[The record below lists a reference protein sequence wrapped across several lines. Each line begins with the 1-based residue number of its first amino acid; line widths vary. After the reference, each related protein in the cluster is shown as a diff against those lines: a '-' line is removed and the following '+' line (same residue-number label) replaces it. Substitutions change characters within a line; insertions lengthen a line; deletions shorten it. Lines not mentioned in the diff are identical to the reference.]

1 MQCTLTVSRLV
12 SDGVNLTEICLLTF
26 SCYVFL
32 QPADSVPF
40 EMVRY
45 FDQTHATITA
55 QLASRFLII
64 FGVMIN
70 DTHKETLNY
79 DV

>member
-1 MQCTLTVSRLV
+1 MHFDCFAPCEWRSEF
-12 SDGVNLTEICLLTF
+12 DWNLSINIQLLRFPST
-26 SCYVFL
+26 S
-32 QPADSVPF
+32 SVPF